1 MNHFIAIDVQDQLGN
16 IYLTCA
22 SMRVAFRF
30 CKLHNLQIIDKDLVP
45 ELDDDGEFTN
55 QNILIITVQDDSH
68 TTYEDEL
75 MPDNSHYEGDWE
87 PYRSNNR

>member
-22 SMRVAFRF
+22 SMRVAIAF
-30 CKLHNLQIIDKDLVP
+30 CNLHNLQIIDQDLVP

-55 QNILIITVQDDSH
+55 ENILIITVQ
-68 TTYEDEL
+68 
-75 MPDNSHYEGDWE
+75 
-87 PYRSNNR
+87 